1 MIETS
6 IINSYDRIKS
16 QINLK
21 IDEYK
26 ELCVDDLGVLHSY
39 FLVKHRDNLSFN
51 ANRDGI
57 RSEIYAYANAICS
70 AYNIDLKACNKKL
83 GAVHNKYKNKPEHYE
98 EVDKAVN
105 ELMILLRSKAVL
117 PKAKTIDNKTAEV
130 MDRISNFSQDEIDNL
145 LAYID
150 NKKSNVKDNKNSR
163 NSEFDERGLRDREL
177 FSETVY
183 ELCTDF
189 NVSIK
194 RKVFEVF
201 NYYSALH
208 NDGIKMNYSIAYI
221 ICDNIGKDTNIGVYV
236 GIDET
241 ENYFIIPLGARYL
254 NENYNAYIKTAPIF
268 DDNLE
273 EFKNHVKAMLLTYY
287 NYKYRGIYE

>member
-83 GAVHNKYKNKPEHYE
+83 GAIHNKYKNKPEHYE

-105 ELMILLRSKAVL
+105 ELMISLRSKAVL
-117 PKAKTIDNKTAEV
+117 PQAKIVDNKTAEV
-130 MDRISNFSQDEIDNL
+130 MDRISNFSQDEIDSL

-150 NKKSNVKDNKNSR
+150 NKETNVKDNKNSR
-163 NSEFDERGLRDREL
+163 SSEFNKYGLRDREL
-177 FSETVY
+177 FSDVVY
-183 ELCTDF
+183 KLCFDF
-189 NVSIK
+189 NVSKKSKIFK
-194 RKVFEVF
+194 VF
-201 NYYSALH
+201 NYYSTLH
-208 NDGIKMNYSIAYI
+208 NNGIKMNYSIAYI
-221 ICDNIGKDTNIGVYV
+221 ICDKIGEDTNIGVYV

-241 ENYFIIPLGARYL
+241 EHYFIIPLGARYL
-254 NENYNAYIKTAPIF
+254 NENYGAYIKTAPTF
-268 DDNLE
+268 VDSLE
-273 EFKNHVKAMLLTYY
+273 EFKSHVNTMLLTCY
-287 NYKYRGIYE
+287 NYEYGDIYE

>member
-83 GAVHNKYKNKPEHYE
+83 GAIHNKYKNKPEHYE
-98 EVDKAVN
+98 EVDKAVS

-163 NSEFDERGLRDREL
+163 NSEFNERGLRDREL
-177 FSETVY
+177 FSEAVY

-194 RKVFEVF
+194 RKVFGVF

-221 ICDNIGKDTNIGVYV
+221 ICDNIGEDTNIGVYV

-254 NENYNAYIKTAPIF
+254 NENYNAYIKTVPIF

-273 EFKNHVKAMLLTYY
+273 DFKNRVKAMLLTYY
-287 NYKYRGIYE
+287 RYKY

>member
-1 MIETS
+1 MIEAS

-83 GAVHNKYKNKPEHYE
+83 GAIHNKYKNKPEHYE

-130 MDRISNFSQDEIDNL
+130 MDRISNFSQDEIDSL

-150 NKKSNVKDNKNSR
+150 NKEANVKDNKNSR
-163 NSEFDERGLRDREL
+163 DIEFNERGLRDREL
-177 FSETVY
+177 FSEIVY
-183 ELCTDF
+183 ELCADF
-189 NVSIK
+189 NVSMK
-194 RKVFEVF
+194 RKVFGVF

-208 NDGIKMNYSIAYI
+208 NDGVKMNYSIAYI